1 VGEAAPRLGAH
12 GRAHEA
18 KEEGQLEHAHSALR
32 GFTASLGHRS
42 RGEFSPKQMLQPSGS
57 ERAKCPG
64 QGGWSTSRHAC
75 SSVRSAVARPSTA
88 PLARC
93 PPPIFPRAALLRAL
107 LQRAPRGLIADVAAL
122 QADRGPTARRGGR
135 RPGARGYNRD
145 KYGER
150 RIGGGG
156 QFLAS
161 SPTAVSPTPH
171 ERYTLSMYWSIVT
184 LTSIGYGDIVA

>member
-1 VGEAAPRLGAH
+1 M
-12 GRAHEA
+12 
-18 KEEGQLEHAHSALR
+18 
-32 GFTASLGHRS
+32 
-42 RGEFSPKQMLQPSGS
+42 QMLQPSGS

-75 SSVRSAVARPSTA
+75 SSVRSAVARPSTD